1 MDLIEKNNIPIPN
14 FIKLDV
20 DGNELAVLQGFGDH
34 LSDIRMKGI
43 IIELDVSNPES
54 KKSVDLLR
62 AHGFR
67 GEFPANNLITSNYIF
82 LKGSD

>member
-1 MDLIEKNNIPIPN
+1 MDLIEKNNTPIPN

-43 IIELDVSNPES
+43 IIELDVYNPES
-54 KKSVDLLR
+54 KNLLIYCGRMVSVVNS
-62 AHGFR
+62 
-67 GEFPANNLITSNYIF
+67 PLII
-82 LKGSD
+82 